1 MRKEIFPENGSQKVH
16 QFLFSLS
23 CRQGTEKARTN
34 IPALNCVTDAGL
46 PKKESPHSLDVAYPG
61 GFEPLTPRVGV
72 WYSIQLSYGYLIRI
86 SPFHAEAI
94 IAYRSF
100 QPQPLKKAK

>member
-1 MRKEIFPENGSQKVH
+1 MRKETFPENGSQKVH

-61 GFEPLTPRVGV
+61 GFEPLTPRVGEVLARV
-72 WYSIQLSYGYLIRI
+72 WKMPEKQEKCLFMGIFLTLLVS
-86 SPFHAEAI
+86 
-94 IAYRSF
+94 
-100 QPQPLKKAK
+100 K